1 MYSMETHKFEEIARS
16 KFEEREIQPSAGAWD
31 KLDTMLEEA
40 SPGKKNRGVNW
51 FAIAAVFIGFIVIGS
66 VVFNETE
73 FLSSSD
79 LVNEDTVNGVF
90 KNEKELYNTKNTQQ
104 KELLENQSQKDV
116 VATSSIN
123 EQKNST
129 AQKIEK
135 PSKSNS
141 IQTKNAAIKNERVA
155 SVAPVKKNVYSSKV
169 EDQNLKEARVATKN
183 SNDTWVEKEIDN
195 DLNKQFINPNSSGQL
210 IQNTRKAE
218 SLAATD
224 IDLLLKNAQ
233 EKIAKQ
239 GKSSRVK
246 VDAMALLGEVELE
259 MVQTL
264 REKVFYALGEGLDY
278 VKTSIVD
285 RGN

>member
-1 MYSMETHKFEEIARS
+1 METHKFEEIARS
-16 KFEEREIQPSAGAWD
+16 KFEEREIQPSARAWD
-31 KLDTMLEEA
+31 KLDAMLEEA
-40 SPGKKNRGVNW
+40 SPSKKNRGVNW

-79 LVNEDTVNGVF
+79 LVNEDPLNEVF
-90 KNEKELYNTKNTQQ
+90 KDEKKLYNTKNTQQ
-104 KELLENQSQKDV
+104 KELLENQSQKDA

-123 EQKNST
+123 EEKYSTEQKV
-129 AQKIEK
+129 EK
-135 PSKSNS
+135 PSKSS
-141 IQTKNAAIKNERVA
+141 SMQTKNERLG
-155 SVAPVKKNVYSSKV
+155 SVILVKKNVNRSKGEGQNVKYSKV
-169 EDQNLKEARVATKN
+169 TTTTTTTITN

-195 DLNKQFINPNSSGQL
+195 DLNKQFINPNSSDQL
-210 IQNTRKAE
+210 IQNTQKGE
-218 SLAATD
+218 SFATTD

-239 GKSSRVK
+239 GKSVKEK
-246 VDAMALLGEVELE
+246 VDAMALLGDVELE

-278 VKTSIVD
+278 VKNSIVD